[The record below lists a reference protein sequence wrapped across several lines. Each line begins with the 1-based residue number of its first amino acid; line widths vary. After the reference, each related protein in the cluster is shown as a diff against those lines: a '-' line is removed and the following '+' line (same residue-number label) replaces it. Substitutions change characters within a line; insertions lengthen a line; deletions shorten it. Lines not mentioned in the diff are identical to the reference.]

1 MHSAL
6 LALTGALAL
15 AAEPGRLPTIPYQS
29 YQLSNGLNVILS
41 EDHTAPIVAVD
52 VQYDVGSKDEE
63 PGRTGFAHLF
73 EHLMFQGSV
82 HVPKGEADR
91 LIENVGG
98 ASNGATS
105 EDQTVYW
112 EQVPKNALELALFIE
127 SDRMGWLLPTLGQA
141 KLDNQR
147 DVVRNERRQRV
158 EMQPYGG
165 AMIALSAQLWDP
177 EFPYHWTP
185 IGSHEDLKAAT
196 LEDVR
201 AFFRRFYGPG
211 DASLAIA
218 GDFDPAQARR
228 LVEKW
233 FGDIPPSAPP
243 QRSAPKP
250 RPLAQEKRITLED
263 DVELPRLYIA
273 WQSPKI
279 FADGDAALDMVGDIL
294 SDGKSARLVR
304 RLVMDERI
312 AQAVMAVQAS
322 RRLASMFLVVV
333 TPKPG
338 QSVDRLLAEIDEEI
352 ERLQKE
358 PPTPV
363 ELERAVNKTEAAAIF
378 GLEPVGGFG
387 GRAATLNRYYFET
400 GDPGYFSKDMGRYRE
415 LTPEKV
421 RAAAARWLKKDAR
434 VVLTVLPRAGGK
446 PAAELFP
453 KPPARNR
460 PYPKRSK

>member
-165 AMIALSAQLWDP
+165 AMDP
-177 EFPYHWTP
+177 H
-185 IGSHEDLKAAT
+185 
-196 LEDVR
+196 
-201 AFFRRFYGPG
+201 
-211 DASLAIA
+211 
-218 GDFDPAQARR
+218 
-228 LVEKW
+228 
-233 FGDIPPSAPP
+233 
-243 QRSAPKP
+243 
-250 RPLAQEKRITLED
+250 
-263 DVELPRLYIA
+263 
-273 WQSPKI
+273 
-279 FADGDAALDMVGDIL
+279 
-294 SDGKSARLVR
+294 
-304 RLVMDERI
+304 
-312 AQAVMAVQAS
+312 
-322 RRLASMFLVVV
+322 RLARG
-333 TPKPG
+333 PEG
-338 QSVDRLLAEIDEEI
+338 RHA
-352 ERLQKE
+352 R
-358 PPTPV
+358 
-363 ELERAVNKTEAAAIF
+363 
-378 GLEPVGGFG
+378 
-387 GRAATLNRYYFET
+387 GRAR
-400 GDPGYFSKDMGRYRE
+400 
-415 LTPEKV
+415 
-421 RAAAARWLKKDAR
+421 
-434 VVLTVLPRAGGK
+434 VLPALLRA
-446 PAAELFP
+446 
-453 KPPARNR
+453 R
-460 PYPKRSK
+460 